1 MGIIIKNAI
10 MDIQLKKEIYMSQE
24 TKAMLKSWLNVFVA
38 AVITALLV
46 VIVDSQTLALDGK
59 ALEAVLIAGLVAVLP
74 VIKNYFDPN
83 DPRYGRVSLD
93 TTE

>member
-1 MGIIIKNAI
+1 
-10 MDIQLKKEIYMSQE
+10 MSQE

-46 VIVDSQTLALDGK
+46 VVVDSQTLALDWK
-59 ALEAVLIAGLVAVLP
+59 AVEAVIIAGLVAVLP
-74 VIKNYFDPN
+74 VVKNYFDKN
-83 DPRYGRVSLD
+83 DPRYGRVSSD

>member
-1 MGIIIKNAI
+1 
-10 MDIQLKKEIYMSQE
+10 MSQE

-46 VIVDSQTLALDGK
+46 VVVDSQTLALDWK
-59 ALEAVLIAGLVAVLP
+59 TVEAVLIAGLVAVLP
-74 VIKNYFDPN
+74 VVKNYFDKN
-83 DPRYGRVSLD
+83 DPRYGRVSSD

>member
-1 MGIIIKNAI
+1 
-10 MDIQLKKEIYMSQE
+10 MSQE

-46 VIVDSQTLALDGK
+46 VVVDSQTLALDWK
-59 ALEAVLIAGLVAVLP
+59 AVEAVLIAGLVAVLP
-74 VIKNYFDPN
+74 VVKNYFDKN
-83 DPRYGRVSLD
+83 DPRYGRVSSD